1 MILNYLLIFNA
12 SQTNSSIYSS
22 SFPILGLQVFGFAAT
37 YLKRFYLNNSVMDY
51 SPREMMLTAL
61 YLAFK
66 AADYPISLNRF
77 VDHIPRNRERYHA
90 FISRS
95 ELFLMDK
102 LLYDLWIYP
111 PYRPL
116 VGFLVELIAFRQSKD
131 SSMTDEVATELMNSL
146 RKEGYEIIN
155 TWFQTDLCF
164 TNPPSQYALAVVME
178 LGRRHPELQTAD
190 FVSTVVLGDVTAE
203 DGDEESVEQKK
214 ERLWDKLEAIQ
225 TMISEFDFIVDL
237 SVGLE
242 LENVLAECRNPLYD
256 IDSDDYKEI
265 QRQAMERILEELII
279 HGLKALKGCLPAEV
293 ELSGKNCALA
303 IVGKEK
309 NFTICP
315 EEEVSPYL
323 AQVAEAQPVE
333 TDDADPTEADGPQ
346 PMEQE

>member
-1 MILNYLLIFNA
+1 MLQILTLFQ
-12 SQTNSSIYSS
+12 SYSS
-22 SFPILGLQVFGFAAT
+22 SSQLLNWLLTADELNSRRQDCNISTRKRLTEQFRSKAEALGDVEILPTFLTAEEELIIVKRNIFAMHGFYQQFDDPQLPADVFGFAAT

-265 QRQAMERILEELII
+265 QRQAMERMSFL
-279 HGLKALKGCLPAEV
+279 
-293 ELSGKNCALA
+293 
-303 IVGKEK
+303 
-309 NFTICP
+309 
-315 EEEVSPYL
+315 
-323 AQVAEAQPVE
+323 
-333 TDDADPTEADGPQ
+333 D
-346 PMEQE
+346 